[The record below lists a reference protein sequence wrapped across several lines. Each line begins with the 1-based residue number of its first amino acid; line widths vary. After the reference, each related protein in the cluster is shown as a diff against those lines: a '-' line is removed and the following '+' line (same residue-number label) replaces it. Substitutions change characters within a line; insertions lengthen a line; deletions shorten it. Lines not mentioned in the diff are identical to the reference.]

1 MIPLLHLHGAIGA
14 GKQFQPL
21 VHEMH
26 DFVNYSFDFEGHG
39 AAQPTSRPFRI
50 ENFAENL
57 SSIILHHNLAPARIV
72 GYSMGGY
79 VALWLAAH
87 EPELIHSII
96 TLGTKFEWSRESAER
111 EVKFLN
117 TETIQQKVPAFA
129 QELQERHAT
138 SGWTTVLEKTKE
150 MMLDLGEN
158 PRITPDV
165 FAKVICPVRVGV
177 GDRDTMVTLQETVH
191 AFTAL
196 PNSELY
202 VLPGTQHPLE
212 KVKPA
217 RWAAQ
222 IRDFVKAHE

>member
-39 AAQPTSRPFRI
+39 AALPTSRPFRI

-57 SSIILHHNLAPARIV
+57 RSIILHHNLAPARIV

-96 TLGTKFEWSRESAER
+96 TLGTKFNWSSESAQR

-117 TETIQQKVPAFA
+117 AETIQQKVPTFA
-129 QELQERHAT
+129 QELIERHVN
-138 SGWTTVLEKTKE
+138 SGWTTVLEKTID
-150 MMLDLGEN
+150 MMLDLGDN
-158 PRITPDV
+158 PRLTSEV
-165 FAKVICPVRVGV
+165 FAKVQCPVLVGV
-177 GDRDTMVTLQETVH
+177 GDRDSMVSLEETVMAH
-191 AFTAL
+191 KAL
-196 PNSELY
+196 PHSELY

-212 KVKPA
+212 KVNPA